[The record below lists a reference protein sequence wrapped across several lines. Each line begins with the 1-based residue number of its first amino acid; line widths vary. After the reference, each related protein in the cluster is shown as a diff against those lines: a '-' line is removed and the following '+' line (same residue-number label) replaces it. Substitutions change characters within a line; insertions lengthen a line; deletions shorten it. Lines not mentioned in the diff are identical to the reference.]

1 MIKVRAHAT
10 KAKCKA
16 NFDKAS
22 TCKLYMGIE
31 KSMQLLESVTLYVF
45 HHAYGKNRTPP
56 MMKTEHDAIAQSGNG
71 CT

>member
-1 MIKVRAHAT
+1 MQQKPN
-10 KAKCKA
+10 AKL

-31 KSMQLLESVTLYVF
+31 KSMQPLESVVLHVF

-56 MMKTEHDAIAQSGNG
+56 MMKTEHDAIAQSGND